1 MMSHLG
7 LKLSQTSI
15 ILKTMSQK
23 GKTLCSDSENTGS
36 RCNFLQMVMCLWE
49 SLCNH
54 HVIKTMPTE
63 LLLNR
68 CPALTSAF
76 RIVF

>member
-36 RCNFLQMVMCLWE
+36 RCNFLQMVCAFGKV
-49 SLCNH
+49 SAT
-54 HVIKTMPTE
+54 TM
-63 LLLNR
+63 
-68 CPALTSAF
+68 
-76 RIVF
+76 